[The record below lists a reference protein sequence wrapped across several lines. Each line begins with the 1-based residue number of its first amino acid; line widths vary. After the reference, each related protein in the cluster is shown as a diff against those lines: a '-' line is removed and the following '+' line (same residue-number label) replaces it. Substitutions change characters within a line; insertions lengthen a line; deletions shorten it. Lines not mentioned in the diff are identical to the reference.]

1 MDAVNATLGDA
12 GVRESI
18 APSLPPQTDYD
29 EFTLIIDHLWL
40 LIAAF
45 LVFLMQAGF
54 AMLETGTVR
63 QKNAK
68 NIMIKNVMDLVV
80 GAFVWWGFGFPF
92 AYGGGDYSGN
102 PPNGFI
108 GASGFFF
115 IKGYDACS
123 TDDSHPS
130 ACLYPI
136 QPSIDSFAGWL
147 FQWAFAA
154 TATTIVSGAVA
165 ERCSF
170 LGYVIYAIF
179 ITGFIYPVVVHW
191 IWSGYGWLSA
201 FREDG
206 APGVWIKSGVVD
218 FAGSGVVHLVG
229 GSISLV
235 AAAILGPRIGRFD
248 ATGKLV
254 PIQPHNSAFIG
265 LGTLLLW
272 FGWYGFNP
280 GSTLMLS
287 DGYVL
292 MAEKVAVG
300 TTLAASGGAI
310 AAICMC
316 FVKDGYLDLPPLC
329 NGILGG
335 LVGVCSAV
343 AVAEP
348 WACWVIG
355 FMSGCVEFWFA
366 VGVQKLKIDDP
377 LDASAVH
384 MGCGFFG
391 LFCGGLFGSKIN
403 TAAAYGD
410 AQPCGAFYGCGGQQL
425 GVNILGGV
433 MIMAWC
439 MGMASIVFGAMKLA
453 GILRI
458 TSEQEHKGL
467 DVSYHGSAAYDDTID
482 GSGSAKYR
490 NKVKEATILE
500 EGPE

>member
-29 EFTLIIDHLWL
+29 EFALIIDHLWL

-123 TDDSHPS
+123 TEDNHPS

-136 QPSIDSFAGWL
+136 SPSIDSFAGWL

-170 LGYVIYAIF
+170 LGYVIYATF

-191 IWSGYGWLSA
+191 IWSPYGWLTA
-201 FREDG
+201 FRDSPHG
-206 APGVWIKSGVVD
+206 AWVAPGAVD
-218 FAGSGVVHLVG
+218 FAGSSVVHMVG
-229 GSISLV
+229 GCTALV

-248 ATGKLV
+248 ADGNVK
-254 PIQPHNSAFIG
+254 PMGPHNAAFVG
-265 LGTLLLW
+265 LGTLILW

-280 GSTLMLS
+280 GSTLALS
-287 DGYVL
+287 GGFVL
-292 MAEKVAVG
+292 LAEKVAVG
-300 TTLAASGGAI
+300 TTLAAAGGGL
-310 AAICMC
+310 AAICCC
-316 FVKDGYLDLPPLC
+316 FIKDKHLDLPPLC
-329 NGILGG
+329 NGILAG
-335 LVGVCSAV
+335 LVAVCSGV
-343 AVAEP
+343 AVSEP
-348 WACWVIG
+348 WACFVIG
-355 FMSGCVEFWFA
+355 IIGGFFEFGFA
-366 VGVQKLKIDDP
+366 IAVQKMKIDDP
-377 LDASAVH
+377 LDAAAVH
-384 MGCGFFG
+384 MGGG
-391 LFCGGLFGSKIN
+391 MIGMICGGLFGTRIN
-403 TAAAYGD
+403 TDAAYSTE
-410 AQPCGAFYGCGGQQL
+410 QPCGAFMPGCGGKQL
-425 GVNILGGV
+425 GVNVLT
-433 MIMAWC
+433 MIMVAIWS
-439 MGMASIVFGAMKLA
+439 MGMGSIVFGSMRLA

-458 TSEQEHKGL
+458 SPEEEHAGL
-467 DVSYHGSAAYDDTID
+467 DASHHGGSAYDDGKTD
-482 GSGSAKYR
+482 P
-490 NKVKEATILE
+490 ATE
-500 EGPE
+500 FEK

>member
-170 LGYVIYAIF
+170 LGYVIYATF

-191 IWSGYGWLSA
+191 IWSPYGWLTA
-201 FREDG
+201 FRDSPYG
-206 APGVWIKSGVVD
+206 AWVAPGAVD
-218 FAGSGVVHLVG
+218 FAGSSVVHMVG
-229 GSISLV
+229 GCTALV

-248 ATGKLV
+248 ADGNVK
-254 PIQPHNSAFIG
+254 PMGPHNAAFVG
-265 LGTLLLW
+265 LGTLILW

-280 GSTLMLS
+280 GSTLALS
-287 DGYVL
+287 GGFVL
-292 MAEKVAVG
+292 LAEKVAVG
-300 TTLAASGGAI
+300 TTLAAAGGGL
-310 AAICMC
+310 AAICCC
-316 FVKDGYLDLPPLC
+316 FIKDKHLDLPPLC
-329 NGILGG
+329 NGILAG
-335 LVGVCSAV
+335 LVAVCSGV
-343 AVAEP
+343 AVSEP
-348 WACWVIG
+348 WACFVIG
-355 FMSGCVEFWFA
+355 IIGGFFEFGFA
-366 VGVQKLKIDDP
+366 IAVQKMKIDDP
-377 LDASAVH
+377 LDAAAVH
-384 MGCGFFG
+384 MGGG
-391 LFCGGLFGSKIN
+391 MIGMICGGLFGTRIN
-403 TAAAYGD
+403 TDAAYSTE
-410 AQPCGAFYGCGGQQL
+410 QPCGAFMPGCGGKQL
-425 GVNILGGV
+425 GVNVLT
-433 MIMAWC
+433 MIMVAIWS
-439 MGMASIVFGAMKLA
+439 MGMGSIVFGSMRLA

-458 TSEQEHKGL
+458 SPEEEHAGL
-467 DVSYHGSAAYDDTID
+467 DASHHGGSAYDDGKSD
-482 GSGSAKYR
+482 PASEFEK
-490 NKVKEATILE
+490 
-500 EGPE
+500 